1 MTISTVGYG
10 DITGSTIYEQIIC
23 IIYMFFGVAFY
34 SYFIGMLTSI
44 MQFIAIQ
51 ETSLKKNFEILNEL
65 SN

>member
-1 MTISTVGYG
+1 
-10 DITGSTIYEQIIC
+10 
-23 IIYMFFGVAFY
+23 MFFGVAFY